1 MSNQNLVPRTDKS
14 GSLGTSTKS
23 WGTGSFYKLITR
35 GAGSTLSGS
44 FSGSYE
50 GDGSNLSGIVAT
62 VVQPTFLDFNTGS
75 SEPAYREGR
84 LYYDNTDKTL
94 TLMND
99 QSDVRLNIGEES
111 YIRMVNKTGA
121 TILNG
126 TAVRISGSQGN
137 RPVAGLAISKIHP
150 FSNGSGTETE
160 IAGIATH
167 DILNNQEGFITAFG
181 IVSSLDTSNFSN
193 GSILYVSSSAGELT
207 DVRPSP
213 PYDVLEVGVVAN
225 SHATQGKVFV
235 KPKHSIHLRDI
246 SGISS
251 SANPVD
257 GDVLKYNSSNNWF
270 EFGQVT
276 STSASYA
283 ATASWTDSGVPWS
296 GVHLVKSNTA
306 TKYNSIGAALTAAV
320 SNDVV
325 MVGPGTYVETDLE
338 VPRNVRLLG
347 KTGASNDVLIYA
359 ISSTNEAILLNH
371 QSTLSN
377 MMILGPNDSNPI
389 LRFYSTD
396 QSGSC
401 VVNNCRVLGGGG
413 GGPGI
418 QHSVPG
424 YMSVLQT
431 SFADGIPGTISHG
444 IYKSGS
450 GTLFCRDIIGAGS
463 ADNLMEFQGSGV
475 VDILR
480 VLTLGDG
487 YANYGVGL
495 NLNSSGS
502 LLLTD
507 CYLDKGLTSAIKINS
522 GSDGGFFQFYGGELT
537 GVVND
542 FVIDSGATG
551 TGTRLY
557 INNVGARLERF
568 NNSSLTWLSNAE
580 LAGIYADQGVTD
592 DNTIGILG
600 QLSVGIPGAGA
611 ESIFGE
617 GDSTTLGM
625 KILDS
630 GSNGWT
636 DLTNDLKTAANGN
649 STIFSDSGSGAVVY
663 IGNVSPRKFSGFKVD
678 TVDAYVG
685 PKGVW
690 EYWNGSS
697 WNSFNIMSTDSDSP
711 YSQYGNL
718 AYVSAS
724 DSEHVRFG
732 TDTFLDSW
740 ATGSVSGSNGY
751 WVRHRLDQGIS
762 GSVDLQRIKLH
773 TNRSEFNPDGHLEHF
788 GTAEPFKD
796 LIWHNELAV
805 DLAGSSPSNSNIDIS
820 ANITLV
826 GTNNSFTG
834 NARDGRG
841 GMLEIPIGLDTS
853 RQFRFDIYWY
863 AQTNGSP
870 STVELEMDI
879 AEVKIGNTLNGTISE
894 TNYAK
899 VETIGTSDAGV
910 LKKTSFDISAPTLV
924 PGEFLAF
931 SFFRDATAGNADD
944 NYTGAITI
952 VKTIW
957 EGYFWEE

>member
-1 MSNQNLVPRTDKS
+1 MSNQNLVPRADKS
-14 GSLGTSTKS
+14 GSLGTPTKS
-23 WGTGSFYKLITR
+23 WGTGSFYNLTVKGNSSI
-35 GAGSTLSGS
+35 LSGS
-44 FSGSYE
+44 FSGSYS
-50 GDGSNLSGIVAT
+50 GDGSSLTGITAT
-62 VVQPTFLDFNTGS
+62 VVEPIFLDFNTGS

-84 LYYDNTDKTL
+84 LYYNMDDNAL
-94 TLMND
+94 SFMNN
-99 QSDVRLNIGEES
+99 QSDVRLQIGEES
-111 YIRMVNKTGA
+111 YIKMVNKTGT

-126 TAVRISGSQGN
+126 TPVKISGSQGN
-137 RPVAGLAISKIHP
+137 RPVAALAVSENHP
-150 FSNGSGTETE
+150 FGNGTATE

-167 DILNNQEGFITAFG
+167 DILNNQEGYVTAFG
-181 IVSSLDTSNFSN
+181 LVGGLDTSNFTN

-207 DVRPSP
+207 DIKPSP
-213 PYDVLEVGVVAN
+213 PYDILEIGVVAN
-225 SHATQGKVFV
+225 SHATQGKIFV
-235 KPKHSIHLRDI
+235 KTKHSIHLRDI

-251 SANPVD
+251 SANPTN
-257 GDVLKYNSSNNWF
+257 GDVLKYNSSNDWF

-276 STSASYA
+276 SASYA
-283 ATASWTDSGVPWS
+283 STASWTDSGVPWS
-296 GVHLVKSNTA
+296 GVHLVKNNTA
-306 TKYNSIGAALTAAV
+306 IKYNSIGAALSAAV

-325 MVGPGTYVETDLE
+325 MVGPGTYVETNLT

-359 ISSTNEAILLNH
+359 ISSTNETLLLNH
-371 QSTLSN
+371 QSTVSS
-377 MMILGPNDSNPI
+377 MTILGPNDSNPI
-389 LRFYSTD
+389 IRFTSTD

-401 VVNNCRVLGGGG
+401 VINNCKVLGGGG

-487 YANYGVGL
+487 YANYGVGF

-507 CYLDKGLTSAIKINS
+507 CYLDKGLTSAILLNS

-537 GVVND
+537 GTTND
-542 FVIDSGATG
+542 FLIDSNATG

-557 INNVGARLERF
+557 INNVGARLEKF
-568 NNSSLTWLSNAE
+568 NNSSTTWLGNVE
-580 LAGIYADQGVTD
+580 LAGFYADQGIND
-592 DNTIGILG
+592 NNTIGILG

-625 KILDS
+625 VVLDS

-636 DLTNDLKTAANGN
+636 DLTSELSNRTGNG
-649 STIFSDSGSGAVVY
+649 STLFSDSGSGAIVY
-663 IGNVSPRKFSGFKVD
+663 IGNTSPRKFPGFKVD
-678 TVDAYVG
+678 TIDAYVG

-697 WNSFNIMSTDSDSP
+697 WDSFNIMTTDSSLP
-711 YSQYGNL
+711 YSQYGNM

-724 DSEHVRFG
+724 DSEHLRFG
-732 TDTFLDSW
+732 TDTFIDSW
-740 ATGSVSGSNGY
+740 ATSSVSGSNGY
-751 WVRHRLDQGIS
+751 WVRHRLDQDIS
-762 GSVDLQRIKLH
+762 GSVDLRRIKLH

-805 DLAGSSPSNSNIDIS
+805 DLAGSSPSNINVPIS
-820 ANITLV
+820 SNITLV
-826 GTNNSFTG
+826 GTDNSFTG

-841 GMLEIPIGLDTS
+841 GLLEIPIGLDTS
-853 RQFRFDIYWY
+853 RQFQFDIYWY
-863 AQTNGSP
+863 AQTNGAP

-879 AEVKIGNTLNGTISE
+879 AEVKLGDVLDGSATE
-894 TNYAK
+894 TNYSK
-899 VETIGTSDAGV
+899 IETVGTADAGV
-910 LKKTSFDISAPTLV
+910 LKKTSFLISAPTLV
-924 PGEFLAF
+924 PGEFLGF
-931 SFFRDATAGNADD
+931 SFFRDATAGNGDD
-944 NYTGAITI
+944 NFTGAITI
-952 VKTIW
+952 VKTVW